1 MAQLQT
7 SIDAQFAAARIY
19 NSTTSGFSIKLQH
32 TLPGGSQL
40 HQVEE
45 LGWIAVPPG
54 SSRCPL
60 VTQSSLYAS
69 SSSSSRQ
76 ISYDEGTLGVT
87 PYFIAALQDMS
98 LSADPSW
105 AESTVNADG
114 ASVYSATHGSVGNE
128 AVGWMAL
135 FPMTATTAANGA
147 TELTADLTAANYASP
162 TVVPVPAV
170 CVSLLSS
177 TDTFIRCGW
186 WCECELVGVSM
197 GGRCEYALVGVDVS
211 CRHCGASVLAN
222 VCNQFH
228 VQ

>member
-19 NSTTSGFSIKLQH
+19 DSTSSGFSIRMQH
-32 TLPGGSQL
+32 TESSGSQL
-40 HQVEE
+40 HQIEQ
-45 LGWIAVPPG
+45 LGWIAVPSG

-76 ISYDEGTLGVT
+76 ISYDEGTLGVI

-114 ASVYSATHGSVGNE
+114 ASVYSATHGSVGSE
-128 AVGWMAL
+128 AVGWLAL
-135 FPMTATTAANGA
+135 FPMDATTAESGA

-162 TVVPVPAV
+162 TLVPVPAA
-170 CVSLLSS
+170 CLGCLAQLTLLYAA
-177 TDTFIRCGW
+177 W
-186 WCECELVGVSM
+186 WV
-197 GGRCEYALVGVDVS
+197 
-211 CRHCGASVLAN
+211 
-222 VCNQFH
+222 
-228 VQ
+228 